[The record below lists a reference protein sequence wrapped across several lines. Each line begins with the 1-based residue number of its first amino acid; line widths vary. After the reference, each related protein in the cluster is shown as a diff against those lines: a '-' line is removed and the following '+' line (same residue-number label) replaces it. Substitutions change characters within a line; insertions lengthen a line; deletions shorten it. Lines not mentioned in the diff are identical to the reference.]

1 MRRKKVAIY
10 IKLEDIAEPIKLE
23 TCKDRET
30 AEAKIRRYER
40 QDRYEVEVEGYGF
53 PHGIPK
59 YIIKPA

>member
-1 MRRKKVAIY
+1 MRSKRVTIY

-30 AEAKIRRYER
+30 AEAKIRCYER
-40 QDRYEVEVEGYGF
+40 QDRYEISEGYGF

-59 YIIKPA
+59 YVIQ